1 MKRWL
6 LLIPL
11 ALAAA
16 ACGPLPVTVD
26 LLPPLQDAGLDRQT
40 FSQSLDIPPNTDLST
55 IGNRTL
61 NLPSDDGLTVEF
73 PAPNLPAR
81 PASLVLDFKAQVYY
95 EFDNCVSDLGGTL
108 RATGYLAPEPPPWD
122 APLNG
127 LSTEIALE
135 PSGSLVLEG
144 RAALDRDQ
152 IDAILSGQVTLG
164 VQIEL
169 EGLTGQTGDCTPEVS
184 GSYEIKRAVIEARF
198 L

>member
-1 MKRWL
+1 MKRLL

-26 LLPPLQDAGLDRQT
+26 LLPPLRDAGLDRQT
-40 FSQSLDIPPNTDLST
+40 FSQSLEIPPNTDLST
-55 IGNRTL
+55 IGNRSL
-61 NLPSDDGLTVEF
+61 NLPSDDGLTVTF
-73 PAPNLPAR
+73 PAPDLPAS
-81 PASLVLDFKAQVYY
+81 PASLVLDFKARVDYAIS
-95 EFDNCVSDLGGTL
+95 CVNGLGGTL
-108 RATGYLAPEPPPWD
+108 RATGYLAPEPPPWN
-122 APLNG
+122 APLEG
-127 LSTEIALE
+127 LATEIALE
-135 PSGSLVLEG
+135 SDGGFTLEG

-152 IDAILSGQVTLG
+152 IDAILSGQATLG
-164 VQIEL
+164 VRIEL